1 MKQAREAARALEEH
15 LGRGAVPALGWP
27 TVLNLVAPR
36 RKTSAS
42 AGGVSG
48 MLSAEP
54 DSMANR
60 DPQELA
66 ALLEQDQRPGKQAAT
81 LRRLANW
88 WLTEIGEA
96 IPQEGG
102 RRGGGRRLLDE
113 GTVTRLRKIPGIS
126 RELSDRIRL
135 FALGEPVPPV
145 GRAALRVGCRHGWCD
160 LNNDP
165 EEWQAWL
172 RDWAEVAE
180 VELWQLAR
188 WIDEVGA
195 RWCGPQPHCEDCP
208 LSAFLPPSG
217 PREPES

>member
-1 MKQAREAARALEEH
+1 MKQAREAARALEEQ
-15 LGRGAVPALGWP
+15 LGREAVPALGWT

-36 RKTSAS
+36 RKTSGL
-42 AGGVSG
+42 AGDPSG
-48 MLSAEP
+48 MLSEGP
-54 DSMANR
+54 EGMANR
-60 DPQELA
+60 DPRELA
-66 ALLEQDQRPGKQAAT
+66 TLLEQDQRRGRQAAT
-81 LRRLANW
+81 LRKLADW
-88 WLTEIGEA
+88 WLTEIGDA
-96 IPQEGG
+96 VPPEGA
-102 RRGGGRRLLDE
+102 RRGIGRRLLDE
-113 GTVTRLRKIPGIS
+113 RAMTRLRKIPGIS
-126 RELSDRIRL
+126 QELADRIRL

-145 GRAALRVGCRHGWCD
+145 GRAALRVGCRHAWCD
-160 LNNDP
+160 LDSDP

-172 RDWAEVAE
+172 RHWAGVAE